1 MLNQIVLQGRLTADP
16 EMRQTQNNVSV
27 TTFTLAVNRDHN
39 KEETDFVSCVAWRQ
53 TAEFISK
60 YFQKGQLM
68 LAKGS
73 LQSRKWTDKDNNK
86 RINWDVVVDNVYFCE
101 SKKNDGYSGGEPQYT
116 PPKVPDVV
124 ADDDGELPF

>member
-1 MLNQIVLQGRLTADP
+1 MNKVIITGRLTADP

-68 LAKGS
+68 LANGS

-116 PPKVPDVV
+116 PPKAPDVV

>member
-16 EMRQTQNNVSV
+16 EIRQTQNNVSV

-73 LQSRKWTDKDNNK
+73 LQSRKWTDKEGNK
-86 RINWDVVVDNVYFCE
+86 RVNWDVVVDNVYFCE
-101 SKKNDGYSGGEPQYT
+101 SKKNDGYSCGEPQYT
-116 PPKVPDVV
+116 PPKAPDVV

>member
-1 MLNQIVLQGRLTADP
+1 MLNQIVLQGRLTAEP

-116 PPKVPDVV
+116 PPKAPDVV

>member
-16 EMRQTQNNVSV
+16 EMRQTQNNVPV

-68 LAKGS
+68 IVKGS
-73 LQSRKWTDKDNNK
+73 LQSRKWTDKEGNK
-86 RINWDVVVDNVYFCE
+86 RVNWDVQTDNVYFCE
-101 SKKNDGYSGGEPQYT
+101 SKKDGYSGGEPQYT
-116 PPKVPDVV
+116 PPKAPDVMV
-124 ADDDGELPF
+124 DDDGELPF